1 MDFFQSFRLQLLI
14 ILISS
19 SVFGQIETGKTTGT
33 PEKKNKKKE
42 DRDMLVIQKAPT
54 SEFYLGGS
62 LGMSTRFL
70 IENEGLFGKPL
81 GERTNEKSIFT
92 GGATIGFRNQIKR
105 NWWIDFGASLAKNG
119 ESYDFK
125 STVNDSSYSYKT
137 NYTYFAIPIKLQYMT
152 TGKVKFIAGVGVQ
165 PQLFMGY
172 NQKINWTDSLNVGS
186 NSTIKDNKQINF
198 FTIAAIGNIGLSW
211 QIKPRVAFYL
221 LPEIRMQL
229 NNSFQKQSAYIH
241 KGLFYGVQAGFSFG
255 IN

>member
-14 ILISS
+14 IFISS
-19 SVFGQIETGKTTGT
+19 SVFGQIETGKTTGS

-42 DRDMLVIQKAPT
+42 YRDMMVIQKIST

-62 LGMSTRFL
+62 GGISARMLS
-70 IENEGLFGKPL
+70 ENEGLFGKSL
-81 GERTNEKSIFT
+81 GEKANEKSTFT

-137 NYTYFAIPIKLQYMT
+137 NYTYFAIPIKLQYIT
-152 TGKVKFIAGVGVQ
+152 AGKIKFIAGLGVQ
-165 PQLFMGY
+165 PQLFVGY
-172 NQKINWTDSLNVGS
+172 NQKIKWTDSLNIES
-186 NSTIKDNKQINF
+186 NSTIKDNKEINF
-198 FTIAAIGNIGLSW
+198 FTIAAIGNIGFSW
-211 QIKPRVAFYL
+211 QIKPKVAFYF

-229 NNSFQKQSAYIH
+229 NSSFQKQSPFIH
-241 KGLFYGVQAGFSFG
+241 KGIFYGVQAGFSFG

>member
-14 ILISS
+14 IFISS
-19 SVFGQIETGKTTGT
+19 SVFGQIETGKTTGS
-33 PEKKNKKKE
+33 PEKKIKKTKNKE
-42 DRDMLVIQKAPT
+42 MLVVQKIPT
-54 SEFYLGGS
+54 SAFYVGGS
-62 LGMSTRFL
+62 FGLSSRL
-70 IENEGLFGKPL
+70 LSENEGLFGKSL
-81 GERTNEKSIFT
+81 GERANEKSIFT

-152 TGKVKFIAGVGVQ
+152 AGKVKFIAGVGVQ
-165 PQLFMGY
+165 PQLFMSY

-211 QIKPRVAFYL
+211 QMKPRVAFYL

>member
-1 MDFFQSFRLQLLI
+1 MEFFQSFRLQLLI

-19 SVFGQIETGKTTGT
+19 SVFGQIETGKTTGSS
-33 PEKKNKKKE
+33 EKKNKKRE
-42 DRDMLVIQKAPT
+42 NIDMLIVQKIPT

-62 LGMSTRFL
+62 GGISTRIL
-70 IENEGLFGKPL
+70 SENEGLFGKPL
-81 GERTNEKSIFT
+81 GERASEKSIFT

-137 NYTYFAIPIKLQYMT
+137 NYTYFAIPIKLQYIT
-152 TGKVKFIAGVGVQ
+152 AGKIKFIAGLGVQ
-165 PQLFMGY
+165 PQLFVGY
-172 NQKINWTDSLNVGS
+172 NQKIKWTDSLNIES

-198 FTIAAIGNIGLSW
+198 FTISAIGNVGFSW
-211 QIKPRVAFYL
+211 QIKPKVAFYF
-221 LPEIRMQL
+221 LPEIRIQL
-229 NNSFQKQSAYIH
+229 NSSFQKQSPFIH
-241 KGLFYGVQAGFSFG
+241 KGIFYGVQAGFSFG